1 MGSHRRHRCARPPG
15 GPAAG
20 SAAALPPQAE
30 GQAEQHADRL
40 LLHQPHSQLRIRR
53 SRLGLFLSATA

>member
-1 MGSHRRHRCARPPG
+1 MGSHWRHRRARHPRG
-15 GPAAG
+15 RAAG

-40 LLHQPHSQLRIRR
+40 FLHQPHSQL
-53 SRLGLFLSATA
+53 